1 MTAKCAGCS
10 DEATE
15 PIENEGT
22 DAGTQVEVR
31 ATDPFATVQQE
42 ALTLLRV
49 WCLFR
54 PWQWHV

>member
-22 DAGTQVEVR
+22 DAGTQVEVKEQPDAPGSPVEGR
-31 ATDPFATVQQE
+31 G
-42 ALTLLRV
+42 
-49 WCLFR
+49 
-54 PWQWHV
+54 

>member
-1 MTAKCAGCS
+1 MPAKCAGCS

-15 PIENEGT
+15 PTENEGT

-31 ATDPFATVQQE
+31 ATDPFTTVQQE
-42 ALTLLRV
+42 ALALLHA